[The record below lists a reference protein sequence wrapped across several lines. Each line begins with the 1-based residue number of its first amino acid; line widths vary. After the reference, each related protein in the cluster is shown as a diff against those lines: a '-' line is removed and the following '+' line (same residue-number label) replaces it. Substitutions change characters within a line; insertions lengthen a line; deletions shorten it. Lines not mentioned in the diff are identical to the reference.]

1 MIDTSGSRQDEEAGI
16 REIVEYLADNFDTQT
31 AVKISIV
38 DVGDS
43 TNSQINVVLGPAGF
57 NSNSDILAAYDN
69 SMTWYEQTTAIGGGM
84 TLGAQQL
91 DTNDDVPDAMIV
103 ITDGWDGQL
112 GELQTAAAAISSSGI
127 TTLAVGYDP
136 SGFISTSTLEDIA
149 AGDSNNVFTAVDQ
162 STLDALKDQL
172 FSTLCGVTSRRLIS
186 TWSPRP
192 IINKF
197 VWQAA
202 SKYKNKFNSLP
213 SWVPGYSAWKAGEKF
228 PFVYERE

>member
-1 MIDTSGSRQDEEAGI
+1 VIDTSGSRQDEEAGI

-91 DTNDDVPDAMIV
+91 DTNDAVPDAMIV

-149 AGDSNNVFTAVDQ
+149 AGDSQ
-162 STLDALKDQL
+162 
-172 FSTLCGVTSRRLIS
+172 RLHS
-186 TWSPRP
+186 S
-192 IINKF
+192 
-197 VWQAA
+197 
-202 SKYKNKFNSLP
+202 
-213 SWVPGYSAWKAGEKF
+213 
-228 PFVYERE
+228 